1 MVCNLYTQF
10 CGVHHHMV
18 PAVLGR
24 PANPVQAADQRG
36 DPIMILHRY
45 FARRFLMAFLGVAA
59 IFFLIM
65 LFIDLI
71 EQMRRYASAET
82 GFFDILALSLLNIPK
97 GIYQIMPL
105 IMILAAIAL
114 FLSLARSSEMVVTR
128 AAGRSAMRALMAPLT
143 VALMIGLFAVTI
155 LNPIVAST
163 SKQFEARSDALRGD
177 ASVLSIGSTGLWLR
191 QGNNEGQTVIRAQGA
206 NLDGT
211 LLADVTFLTF
221 GSDGNPAQRINA
233 AFAELTTGAWLLR
246 DAKSWALQDETTPE
260 AGAVRHAQLSVPS
273 TLTPD
278 QIRDSF
284 GTPSSI
290 PIWELPAFIERLRAA
305 GFSAQRHLVWLHG
318 ELAVPFFLVAMVLL
332 AASFTLRHQRGGR
345 TGLMVTCA
353 VLLAFVVYFIRNF
366 ALVLGENGQLPA
378 LLAAWAPPLAAI
390 SLSLGILLHNED
402 G

>member
-1 MVCNLYTQF
+1 MT
-10 CGVHHHMV
+10 
-18 PAVLGR
+18 
-24 PANPVQAADQRG
+24 
-36 DPIMILHRY
+36 LHRY
-45 FARRFLMAFLGVAA
+45 FARRFLMTFLGVAT

-71 EQMRRYASAET
+71 EQSRRYASAET
-82 GFFDILALSLLNIPK
+82 SFFSILALSLLNIPK

-128 AAGRSAMRALMAPLT
+128 AAGRSAMRSLMAPLT

-191 QGNNEGQTVIRAQGA
+191 QGNSEGQTVIRAQGA

-221 GSDGNPAQRINA
+221 GPDGNPAQRINA
-233 AFAELTTGAWLLR
+233 ASAELTTGAWLLR
-246 DAKSWALQDETTPE
+246 DAKSWALRDETTPE
-260 AGAVRHAQLSVPS
+260 AGAVTQAQLSVPS

-305 GFSAQRHLVWLHG
+305 GFSAQRHLVWFHG
-318 ELAVPFFLVAMVLL
+318 ELAVPFFLVAMVLI